1 MTTTRTGGLV
11 EIGELFEITKQR
23 AAQIATKAGFPEPVA
38 RSRAGR
44 IWDLDAVEAWGR
56 TWNRSNKGG
65 RPPKPKPSPANPD
78 GP

>member
-11 EIGELFEITKQR
+11 EIGELFGISKQR
-23 AAQIATKAGFPEPVA
+23 ASQIAAKPDFPEPIA

-44 IWDLDAVEAWGR
+44 TWDLDLVEQWGK
-56 TWNRSNKGG
+56 TWDRSNKGG
-65 RPPKPKPSPANPD
+65 RPPKPKPSPADPD